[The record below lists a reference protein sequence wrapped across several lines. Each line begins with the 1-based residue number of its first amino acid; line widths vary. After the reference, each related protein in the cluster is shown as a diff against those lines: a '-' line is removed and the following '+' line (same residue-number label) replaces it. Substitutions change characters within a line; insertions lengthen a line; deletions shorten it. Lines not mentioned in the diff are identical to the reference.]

1 MDDWINTTTARSSG
15 TTIRN
20 DLTIDVNS
28 LLAKVLVDAAE
39 GDAIDSNGKLIINGG
54 TIIATGNMVDQISND
69 SNQDFIYASFN
80 KINADSLI
88 VIKDEDNKI
97 IIAFK
102 TSRGIQT
109 IFYSSSELKYDSY
122 KIYVGEETNGL
133 YTKINSYSGGE
144 EITFNNQNN
153 SIRNA
158 NNSNNI
164 SDTLLKA

>member
-1 MDDWINTTTARSSG
+1 
-15 TTIRN
+15 
-20 DLTIDVNS
+20 
-28 LLAKVLVDAAE
+28 
-39 GDAIDSNGKLIINGG
+39 
-54 TIIATGNMVDQISND
+54 MVDQISND

-97 IIAFK
+97 ITAFK

-122 KIYVGEETNGL
+122 KIYVGGEIDGEETNGL

-164 SDTLLKA
+164 SDTLLKALLFEISALIITLVVGYIIKEK